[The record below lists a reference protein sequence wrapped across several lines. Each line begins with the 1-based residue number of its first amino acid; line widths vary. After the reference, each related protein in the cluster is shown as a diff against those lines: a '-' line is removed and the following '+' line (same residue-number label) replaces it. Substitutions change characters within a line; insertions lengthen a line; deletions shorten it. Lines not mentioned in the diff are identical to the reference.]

1 MVVAV
6 VNMGVLG
13 PLVHGRAEVAVVR
26 QPAGDDQFATAR
38 SSGYR
43 GGAGVALQRVR
54 RVKLLDVVTDFAGD
68 AGGEAIPEAGE
79 AEVDFIARD
88 RFSRVGIPGLVGAA
102 LAAIA
107 QQELTHAAH
116 PVPPGL
122 AQGQQLGRGERDG
135 GGLSPDQVVAH
146 RQLLG
151 GQGVKDT
158 HREPARPAMARGAR
172 EAFKGIFAGLR
183 FGRNAVSRLSFK
195 EPSDNSQQG
204 SVPAVWGSV
213 LVLALLAAVD
223 PVRLGLTLLL
233 ISRPRPV
240 QNLLAYGVG
249 SPDSVYSHIG
259 GSADAAARHTNV

>member
-88 RFSRVGIPGLVGAA
+88 RFS
-102 LAAIA
+102 
-107 QQELTHAAH
+107 
-116 PVPPGL
+116 
-122 AQGQQLGRGERDG
+122 
-135 GGLSPDQVVAH
+135 
-146 RQLLG
+146 
-151 GQGVKDT
+151 
-158 HREPARPAMARGAR
+158 EPA
-172 EAFKGIFAGLR
+172 
-183 FGRNAVSRLSFK
+183 
-195 EPSDNSQQG
+195 DNSQQG